1 MSAYKKRYKTTTT
14 AVGNN
19 DKQLQHSS
27 PRVTL
32 RLTNTGNNQFK
43 SSSARQD
50 EKNKKLAAAED
61 NNMTGDT
68 KTVETEDKPETPVQ
82 SAATASSGTAAG
94 ASADS
99 AGQASAAKDHPV
111 DSKEAAGGAA
121 AGTGETT
128 EGEKN
133 AEKDTAGDN
142 LKRPKEADA
151 DEEVKPKKRKEDHGQ
166 NAKGKND
173 ASSPKPD
180 SDEDVKSGGSG
191 PSSVDSPGGGPK
203 VPPLK
208 IVIPTT
214 DADTGAR
221 TNGKNGNRSHHHTA
235 LPYVVPSEESPPSSN
250 QPNSPK
256 SPPKPAGSSD
266 TVINAD
272 EQKSPQTRVL
282 RSSNRSGSNS
292 SGAPSRGT
300 SPTVPE
306 EQLAQTTSPAAAAA
320 AATADAGSANPSP
333 AAAAAARTAEQ
344 QQQQQ
349 QTAADNGSSA
359 STAAAAAAAAEDK
372 QQSTGSSA
380 AAAAA
385 NGGAASETMT
395 TAEAMELHPRRR
407 KLKASRTESE
417 NSDNSSAANVAAA
430 DTNPSGS
437 AVEPTPVT
445 NCYQMFL
452 NIRKQI
458 DKRRKNLFP
467 VQPKPPSG
475 FKDYLMNRCTYVLA
489 NNSNSRVVNTQTP
502 SPANLH
508 DQLKKLFVEQEKE
521 RQRLR
526 IQHIVEKEKLVL
538 SVEQEILRVHGRAA
552 RALANQLLP
561 FSVCTILKDDE
572 VYNIMTP
579 EQEEEKDRHARSRYN
594 GRLFLSWLQDVDDK
608 WEKIKESMLLR
619 HHNEAESLHAVQKM
633 DWGWKLKE
641 LQLCSSSADPNIEE
655 EHVPMVLVSDDFDLL
670 PA

>member
-1 MSAYKKRYKTTTT
+1 MSAYKKRYKTT
-14 AVGNN
+14 ANAAN
-19 DKQLQHSS
+19 SDKQQHAS

-50 EKNKKLAAAED
+50 EKNKKIAEEQTAS
-61 NNMTGDT
+61 MTNDT
-68 KTVETEDKPETPVQ
+68 KTVETEEKPETPTQSVSQ
-82 SAATASSGTAAG
+82 SANVSTSVPVESTSAST
-94 ASADS
+94 
-99 AGQASAAKDHPV
+99 
-111 DSKEAAGGAA
+111 SKETESKDGGSVEATDTVNSSSNESA
-121 AGTGETT
+121 VKPLKET
-128 EGEKN
+128 
-133 AEKDTAGDN
+133 DN
-142 LKRPKEADA
+142 LKRSIVEE
-151 DEEVKPKKRKEDHGQ
+151 DEEVKPKKRKEDHSQ
-166 NAKGKND
+166 SSKGKTE

-180 SDEDVKSGGSG
+180 SDEDKSGGSG
-191 PSSVDSPGGGPK
+191 PSNADSPGGGPK

-214 DADTGAR
+214 DADTGTR
-221 TNGKNGNRSHHHTA
+221 TNGKNGNRSHHTA
-235 LPYVVPSEESPPSSN
+235 LPYVVPSEESPPASN

-256 SPPKPAGSSD
+256 SPQKATTD
-266 TVINAD
+266 TIAVE

-282 RSSNRSGSNS
+282 RSSNRCGSNS

-300 SPTVPE
+300 SPIVPD
-306 EQLAQTTSPAAAAA
+306 EQLAQTTSPASVTVDAGSGNPSPSAARSEQTENVSTILSGDDKQATTTA
-320 AATADAGSANPSP
+320 AATATTTSESTV
-333 AAAAAARTAEQ
+333 TAELS
-344 QQQQQ
+344 
-349 QTAADNGSSA
+349 G
-359 STAAAAAAAAEDK
+359 
-372 QQSTGSSA
+372 
-380 AAAAA
+380 
-385 NGGAASETMT
+385 
-395 TAEAMELHPRRR
+395 MELHPRRR

-417 NSDNSSAANVAAA
+417 NSDTSSAANVTAVE
-430 DTNPSGS
+430 TNPSGTTS
-437 AVEPTPVT
+437 EPAPVT

-489 NNSNSRVVNTQTP
+489 GNSNSRVVNTQTP

-508 DQLKKLFVEQEKE
+508 EQLKKLFVEQEKE

-526 IQHIVEKEKLVL
+526 VQHIVEKEKLVL

-641 LQLCSSSADPNIEE
+641 LQLCTYSSEPNIDE